1 MIEKEFEEGTFMSA
15 WAQLEEDKI
24 SFVVPG
30 SKYNIKNDERLLIP
44 FIKNHKIG
52 FVNKIVSFGS
62 NTSLSIFVKI
72 YSI

>member
-30 SKYNIKNDERLLIP
+30 SKYNINNDERLLIP
-44 FIKNHKIG
+44 FIPKIR
-52 FVNKIVSFGS
+52 KQSQ
-62 NTSLSIFVKI
+62 
-72 YSI
+72 